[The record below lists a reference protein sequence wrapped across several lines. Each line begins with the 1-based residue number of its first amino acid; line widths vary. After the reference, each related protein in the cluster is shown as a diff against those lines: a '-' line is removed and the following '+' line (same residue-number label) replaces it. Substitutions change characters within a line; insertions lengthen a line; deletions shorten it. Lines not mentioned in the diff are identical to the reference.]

1 MIEPQDQAQRQ
12 ASLDISQSFIVQ
24 APAGSGKTSLLTQR
38 FLRLLTRVKNPEE
51 ILAITFTRKAA
62 AEMHQR
68 IIESLKLAQ
77 KPKPSDEFAAQTW
90 LIAAQVLQHDA
101 DCEWHLLQNPNRL
114 RVQTIDSL
122 CANLTKQLPVT
133 SRFGSPPAVLQ
144 DARPMYTEA
153 ARNCL
158 QELDDKGDVGEA
170 IRLLLSHVDN
180 QLPRAENLVSAML
193 ASRDQWLR
201 HIVSGNSAVFNRS
214 TLEAVLQ
221 RSIEQVLFNVV
232 DALGY
237 EHRDTLQELLAFA
250 SSNMTDV
257 NSPISEYGLQADLTQ
272 ADASSLGTWQMVAGF
287 LQSDKGEWRKQASAN
302 LGFPAASSS
311 DNKVEKALFG
321 DKKKQYKALLA
332 ELADNDVLKDALA
345 WVNCLPASEYTE
357 QQWQFIQALF
367 VLLPNAVGHLRL
379 VFQQRG
385 QVDFCEVSL
394 SASYALHDSEGMT
407 DIGLRLDYQ
416 LQHMLV
422 DEFQDTSE
430 TQFMLLK
437 DLVAGWQ
444 PDDGRTLF
452 LVGDPMQSIYR
463 FRQAEVGLFL
473 KTQQQGLGEVTAIN
487 ALNISVNFRSQA
499 GIVDWVN
506 KAFAAVM
513 PTDDNLYSG
522 AISYKHSLAFKTNEN
537 NGDAVRYYPHPDR
550 ATEGQALLE
559 LIQHIQQTS
568 PHESIGVLVR
578 GRSHLLDLVAAMNKA
593 GLAYQATD
601 IDPLSKR
608 QTVIDLMA
616 LTRAYLHPA
625 DRVAWL
631 SVLRA
636 PWCGLSLNDMHAL
649 LEGGPDA
656 NVWGLL
662 NERSRL
668 DALSDE
674 GQLSLQHVIKALT
687 TAFEQRDRMS
697 LAESIEGVWNELL
710 GPECLTSSAD
720 LCDVQRFFDCL
731 SELESAGQAVDMAVL
746 ENTVEQLYAA
756 ADVNAPDSLQIMTI
770 HKAKGLEFDHV
781 ILPGLDRKSRNDDK
795 RLLAWLERPSEESGE
810 SELLIAPIKEIGS
823 QGDDAIGKY
832 LNKIEQEKSHHESQR
847 LLYVA
852 ATRAKKQLHLSFC
865 LKIDE
870 KTEEPKA
877 PASNTLLGLL
887 WSTIK
892 DDVVVDFNS
901 DNLDNKKSITHC
913 NLKKLNSN
921 NVPVI
926 DKKHLD
932 YKQIDTQ
939 IFKQQTN
946 LVEFDWAT
954 DLAASIGTVCHQLM
968 QVVGERGW
976 DNVSIIDDDSM
987 IRHQLDEAG
996 VLPKKMDEAVTRV
1009 KQIMQNCLQDNR
1021 GQWVLNNQHEDSQF
1035 ELALSG
1041 VLNGDVVH
1049 CRLDRTF
1056 VDDGIRWIIDY
1067 KTSRHDDENKEQFLD
1082 DEVTRYK
1089 PQLEKYAK
1097 LMTAIDDR
1105 KIMLALYYPA
1115 FGGWRSWEYNG
1126 V

>member
-250 SSNMTDV
+250 SSNMADV
-257 NSPISEYGLQADLTQ
+257 NSPISEYGMQADLTQ
-272 ADASSLGTWQMVAGF
+272 TDASSLGMWQMVAGF
-287 LQSDKGEWRKQASAN
+287 LQGDKGEWRKQASAN
-302 LGFPAASSS
+302 LGFPAANSSE
-311 DNKVEKALFG
+311 NKEEKALFG
-321 DKKKQYKALLA
+321 DKKKQYKALLV

-385 QVDFCEVSL
+385 QVDFCEVAL
-394 SASYALHDSEGMT
+394 SASYALHDTEGMT

-499 GIVDWVN
+499 SIVDWVN

-649 LEGGPDA
+649 LEGEPDA

-662 NERSRL
+662 NESSRV
-668 DALSDE
+668 DAVSDE
-674 GQLSLQHVIKALT
+674 GKLSLQHVIEALT

-697 LAESIEGVWNELL
+697 LSESIEGVWNELL

-720 LCDVQRFFDCL
+720 LSDVQQFFECL

-852 ATRAKKQLHLSFC
+852 ATRAKKELHLSFC
-865 LKIDE
+865 LKVDE
-870 KTEEPKA
+870 KTEEPKS

-901 DNLDNKKSITHC
+901 DNLDDKESIRYC
-913 NLKKLNSN
+913 NLKKLNTNKVSI
-921 NVPVI
+921 I

-932 YKQIDTQ
+932 YKQSVTQ

-968 QVVGERGW
+968 QVVGERGLG
-976 DNVSIIDDDSM
+976 NISIIYDDSM

-1021 GQWVLNNQHEDSQF
+1021 GQWVLNSQHEDSQF
-1035 ELALSG
+1035 ELGLSG
-1041 VLNGDVVH
+1041 VVNGDIVH

-1056 VDDGIRWIIDY
+1056 VDNGIRWIIDY